1 MGALCGHLCKD
12 GWTDRDAVCVM
23 SLHGFKKSCVIDG
36 SPQMLK
42 DVAMATSFGTQFDIT
57 GFLAFHGL

>member
-1 MGALCGHLCKD
+1 
-12 GWTDRDAVCVM
+12 M
-23 SLHGFKKSCVIDG
+23 SLHGSKKSCVIDG

-57 GFLAFHGL
+57 GFLAFDGL